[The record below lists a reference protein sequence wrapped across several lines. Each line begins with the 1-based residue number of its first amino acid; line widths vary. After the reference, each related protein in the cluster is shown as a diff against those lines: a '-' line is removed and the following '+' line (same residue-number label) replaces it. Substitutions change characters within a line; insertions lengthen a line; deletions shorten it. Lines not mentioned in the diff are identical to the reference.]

1 MPETSLDVGPFRLT
15 VDDDAAWFVFRDD
28 VGLVVAER
36 LSASVA
42 ELTAALAPVRAEL
55 AGKRLIADM
64 RDQPVIDSVQIGAM
78 IALNKACRPFGRLAL
93 AHVSDGV
100 AKLLR
105 VTAVERLF
113 DFVDDSVGA

>member
-1 MPETSLDVGPFRLT
+1 MPDAAVDVGPYRLT
-15 VDDDAAWFVFRDD
+15 VDEEAAWFVFRDD
-28 VGLVVAER
+28 VGLLAAER
-36 LSASVA
+36 ICSSVGDLSA
-42 ELTAALAPVRAEL
+42 ALMPVREEL

-64 RDQPVIDSVQIGAM
+64 RDQPVIDSIQIGAM
-78 IALNKACRPFGRLAL
+78 IALNKACRPYGRLAL